1 MRVLSSPN
9 VQGVVSLKIAVAS
22 GKGGT
27 GKTSVAVNLAISL
40 SRPTQVLDCDA
51 DEPNV
56 HTLLPL
62 KEEKVEPVYTLV
74 PEFNQEK
81 CTQLKECVKFC
92 PNHAI
97 FVGKNGVSFF
107 PELCIGC
114 GGCILACPNQAI
126 KEGQRKLG
134 VIHSGTTEVGV
145 NVVYGVLDV
154 GEPLVVPVIKAV
166 KERASPVNGTTVI
179 IDCPPGVSCPMVE
192 SVHGSDY
199 AILVTE
205 PTPFGLHD
213 LRLAVDTIR
222 QLQIPI
228 GVIVNR
234 AGIGDEQVY
243 SYCSSEQLPILLEI
257 PHSRKIAELFSEGI
271 PFVTQLVEWQPKLE
285 AVFHTIQEMI
295 CK

>member
-1 MRVLSSPN
+1 MLRSRIL
-9 VQGVVSLKIAVAS
+9 QGVVNVKIAIAS

-27 GKTSVAVNLAISL
+27 GKTSLAVNLALSL
-40 SRPTQVLDCDA
+40 SGLVQVLDCDA

-62 KEEKVEPVYTLV
+62 NEETVEPVYTLV
-74 PEFNQEK
+74 PEFDQGK
-81 CTQLKECVKFC
+81 CAQSKECAKFC

-97 FVGKNGVSFF
+97 FAGKNGVSFF

-134 VIHSGTTEVGV
+134 VIHSGRTKEGV
-145 NVVYGVLDV
+145 HVVYGELDV

-166 KERASPVNGTTVI
+166 KERASMVNGTNVI

-213 LRLAVDTIR
+213 LRLAIDTIR
-222 QLQIPI
+222 QLEIPI

-234 AGIGDEQVY
+234 AGIGDQQVY

-257 PHSRKIAELFSEGI
+257 PHSRRIAVLFSEGI
-271 PFVTQLVEWQPKLE
+271 PFVTQLAEWKSKLE
-285 AVFHTIQEMI
+285 DVFHTIQERI
-295 CK
+295 C

>member
-1 MRVLSSPN
+1 M
-9 VQGVVSLKIAVAS
+9 KIAVAS

-40 SRPTQVLDCDA
+40 SGPVQVLDCDA

-56 HTLLPL
+56 HTLLSL
-62 KEEKVEPVYTLV
+62 NKEKVEPVYTLV
-74 PEFNQEK
+74 PELNQKK
-81 CTQLKECVKFC
+81 CTQSKKCVEFC

-126 KEGQRKLG
+126 REGQRRLG
-134 VIHSGTTEVGV
+134 VIHSGTTKEGV
-145 NVVYGVLDV
+145 PVVYGDLDV

-166 KERASPVNGTTVI
+166 KEKASKVHETTVI

-222 QLQIPI
+222 QLEIPI
-228 GVIVNR
+228 GVVVNR
-234 AGIGDEQVY
+234 AGIGDQQVY

-257 PHSRKIAELFSEGI
+257 PHSRRIAELFAEGI
-271 PFVTQLVEWQPKLE
+271 PFVTQIIEWQPKLE
-285 AVFHTIQEMI
+285 ALFHTIQEMI
-295 CK
+295 YK

>member
-1 MRVLSSPN
+1 MTSFHWG
-9 VQGVVSLKIAVAS
+9 QGVVSLKIAVAS

-27 GKTSVAVNLAISL
+27 GKTSFAVNFALSL
-40 SRPTQVLDCDA
+40 TGPVQVLDCDA

-62 KEEKVEPVYTLV
+62 TEEKVEPVYTLV
-74 PEFNQEK
+74 PEFNK
-81 CTQLKECVKFC
+81 NNCTKSKECVKFC

-97 FVGKNGVSFF
+97 FVGQNGVSLF

-114 GGCILACPNQAI
+114 GGCIIVCPNQAI
-126 KEGQRKLG
+126 KEGKRKLG
-134 VIHSGTTEVGV
+134 AIHSGITKEGIDI
-145 NVVYGVLDV
+145 VYGNLDV

-166 KERASPVNGTTVI
+166 KERASRTNDTTVI

-199 AILVTE
+199 AVLVTE

-213 LRLAVDTIR
+213 LQLAVDTIR
-222 QLQIPI
+222 QLDIPI
-228 GVIVNR
+228 GVVVNR
-234 AGIGDEQVY
+234 AGIGDQQVY
-243 SYCSSEQLPILLEI
+243 SYCTSENIPILLDI
-257 PHSRKIAELFSEGI
+257 PYDRQIAELFAEGI
-271 PFVTQLVEWQPKLE
+271 PFVTQLTEWQPKLE
-285 AVFHTIQEMI
+285 SLRQTIQEAI